1 MLLKNRMLGRE
12 GFRFSK
18 ETKTCENNR
27 IVVRASLSIRLETSS
42 LLLLLLGTQMKRQI
56 GMREG
61 GDVMTSASVNGNW
74 SSYLS

>member
-1 MLLKNRMLGRE
+1 MLRRE
-12 GFRFSK
+12 GFRHSK
-18 ETKTCENNR
+18 ETKRYENNR
-27 IVVRASLSIRLETSS
+27 IVIRASLSIRLETSS
-42 LLLLLLGTQMKRQI
+42 LLLLLLGTQMKRQT